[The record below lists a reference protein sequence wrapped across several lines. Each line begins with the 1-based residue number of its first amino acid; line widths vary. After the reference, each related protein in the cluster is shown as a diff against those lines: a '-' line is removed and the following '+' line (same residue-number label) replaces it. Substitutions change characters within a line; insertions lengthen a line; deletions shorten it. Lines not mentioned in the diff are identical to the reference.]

1 MAPDPNQKLFSQI
14 SDLGRNIN
22 SLAESIKKNTVSTEL
37 LAAATDKSEKREKE
51 SATGSIKASTD
62 KSINDS
68 VTDKQLKD
76 VNKML
81 SALLGE
87 KTTAKNTRIETTKKE
102 SENKAVSEPN
112 EQNKKLAESNNKDF
126 SKVNPKPSKDI
137 VIDKKISAE
146 TTAKEIQTKIGL
158 DKKSKPE
165 IQEKESIKPA
175 GEKKALDIFSKIGK
189 GAENAAFGIAGKV
202 AGNFGV
208 DSALTKTGLGILKKS
223 IDNKRNQKT
232 SDDIFK
238 KDASNDDK
246 KEETLKKSS
255 KLSDLKT
262 KLISKISA
270 EPKNSGE
277 GENQKSDKKNGIF
290 SRFKKDK
297 LEEDSA
303 KKETKGASLL
313 SKIGG
318 KAENALFSA
327 AGKTAERLGVASP
340 LAKKGLSVLKGSIDK
355 KGGLGEVLSKR
366 EESKAD
372 LGKVGKKS
380 EEAQT
385 AKPVKVS
392 TKPPALVNNI
402 KKLSALAKKEAP
414 KETKAAETKA
424 AETKATETESS
435 ISSVKSTDNKTGAD
449 KKSESSESNK
459 NGLGSD
465 KDIQDIKNALTRMA
479 GLLEGTLTVSVLD
492 QPFRPDSRR
501 I

>member
-51 SATGSIKASTD
+51 SATSSIKASTD

-87 KTTAKNTRIETTKKE
+87 KTTAKNIKTETAKKE
-102 SENKAVSEPN
+102 SENKSVSNPN
-112 EQNKKLAESNNKDF
+112 DQNKKLTESNSKDF

-165 IQEKESIKPA
+165 IPEKESIKPA
-175 GEKKALDIFSKIGK
+175 SEKKVPDIFSKIGK
-189 GAENAAFGIAGKV
+189 NAENAAFGIAGKV

-238 KDASNDDK
+238 KDASNDVK
-246 KEETLKKSS
+246 KEENQKKSS

-262 KLISKISA
+262 KLISKISG
-270 EPKNSGE
+270 EPKNLGE
-277 GENQKSDKKNGIF
+277 GENQKSDKKNRIF
-290 SRFKKDK
+290 SRFKKNK
-297 LEEDSA
+297 LEEDSS
-303 KKETKGASLL
+303 KKETKGSSLL

-340 LAKKGLSVLKGSIDK
+340 LAKKGLSALKGSIDK
-355 KGGLGEVLSKR
+355 KGGLAEVLSKR
-366 EESKAD
+366 KESKAD

-380 EEAQT
+380 EEAPT
-385 AKPVKVS
+385 AKPVKGP
-392 TKPPALVNNI
+392 TKTPALVNNI

-414 KETKAAETKA
+414 KETKATETKA
-424 AETKATETESS
+424 TETKATETESS
-435 ISSVKSTDNKTGAD
+435 VSSVKSTDNKTGAD

-459 NGLGSD
+459 SGLGSD